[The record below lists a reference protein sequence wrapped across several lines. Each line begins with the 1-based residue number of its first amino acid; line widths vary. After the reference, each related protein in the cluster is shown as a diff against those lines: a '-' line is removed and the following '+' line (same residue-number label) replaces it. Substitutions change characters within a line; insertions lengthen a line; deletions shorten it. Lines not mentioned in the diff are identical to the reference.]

1 MFGIGAAFALTKPS
15 FFQIVVNRCPWTQ
28 MAPTTYHIEVD
39 RCFPKGPFRDL
50 GIVRLVRLLVH
61 KELRYSNHE
70 SGWQM
75 EKCLRQGFG
84 RDWLWSNM
92 PFPSL
97 FEWFRDDAPGC
108 HVVNVFFFAFFRQ
121 AWRLTLLWTKRF
133 RIFRMYPALAWRRSE
148 GPDLNFS
155 TALNHS
161 ISIWKL

>member
-50 GIVRLVRLLVH
+50 GIVRPVRLLVH

-75 EKCLRQGFG
+75 EKCLRQGFWQ
-84 RDWLWSNM
+84 RLALIQTC
-92 PFPSL
+92 L
-97 FEWFRDDAPGC
+97 FR
-108 HVVNVFFFAFFRQ
+108 VFSSDFATMLRQ
-121 AWRLTLLWTKRF
+121 AWRWILLWTKRF

-148 GPDLNFS
+148 GPDLNF